1 MTRRQDSP
9 LGPCV
14 EVDFLS
20 LHHSS
25 ASWPL
30 SHAAASPLL
39 LFITFNPIP
48 ALQAA
53 EEDCSA
59 VMAANLA
66 VIPGDAHDATS
77 IFLQIATI
85 QICCCALRIKRHQLL
100 YGLSGN
106 FSSTFICF
114 FVSARSSTSR
124 SPVWAETFTTTG
136 TSFISCWRQQ
146 TPAMKRTEIEY
157 TKDNVIAY
165 GLRNSESPQV
175 VFSAI
180 CQDTNK
186 KLSYMDTAFPH

>member
-1 MTRRQDSP
+1 
-9 LGPCV
+9 
-14 EVDFLS
+14 
-20 LHHSS
+20 
-25 ASWPL
+25 
-30 SHAAASPLL
+30 
-39 LFITFNPIP
+39 
-48 ALQAA
+48 
-53 EEDCSA
+53 
-59 VMAANLA
+59 MAANLA

-106 FSSTFICF
+106 FSPIFICF
-114 FVSARSSTSR
+114 FVSVRSSTSR
-124 SPVWAETFTTTG
+124 SPVCAETFTTTG

-186 KLSYMDTAFPH
+186 KVSYMDTAFPH